1 MSDRQEK
8 GEALERLTYDVL
20 KDLLLSRLGTIH
32 QEPIRNGFLC
42 EARDYELFWN
52 KQVMKEGKYP
62 KMVRI
67 NGELARIKGKRKK
80 LPDIVLCNRTLTP
93 GGKHTFPDPS
103 AILAI
108 ELKNTNLNFQW
119 TTAALFDRDVME
131 RFLWTNS
138 VLLTLSMDDGGWE
151 KYAEHENLFPNAV
164 RVLIIPKFAFY
175 PKATEVRPW
184 GQAEM
189 MYREIAGKLNQALSE
204 EVALENSEKG
214 WIEWRIKRLKLEIQ
228 ELGYQPLPKAAVP
241 AAVKDEMNRILVNY
255 LDRLGV

>member
-1 MSDRQEK
+1 MSERQEK
-8 GEALERLTYDVL
+8 GEVLERLTYDVL
-20 KDLLLSRLGTIH
+20 KQLLLSRLGTTH
-32 QEPIRNGFLC
+32 QEQTRNGFLC
-42 EARDYELFWN
+42 TARNYELFWN

-67 NGELARIKGKRKK
+67 NGELTKLIGKRKR
-80 LPDIVLCNRTLTP
+80 LPDIVLCHKK
-93 GGKHTFPDPS
+93 GGHTFPDPS

-119 TTAALFDRDVME
+119 TKAALFDRDVME
-131 RFLWTNS
+131 RFLWTPN
-138 VLLTLSMDDGGWE
+138 VFQTLKMDNDGWE

-164 RVLIIPKFAFY
+164 KVLIIPKFAFY

-184 GQAEM
+184 GGAEKLF
-189 MYREIAGKLNQALSE
+189 RDIAGKLNQSLGD

-228 ELGYQPLPKAAVP
+228 ELDYQPLPRVAVP
-241 AAVKDEMNRILVNY
+241 DVVKDRMHGILVNY
-255 LDRLGV
+255 LDRLGVGP